1 MTLDPTL
8 NPELQSW
15 VTSANKDDTDFPIQN
30 LPFGR
35 FRLAEESGWRI
46 GVAIGDHILDLRAA
60 GLIEHQDMAQ
70 VLSLT
75 LSERRALRAA
85 ISAGLATGSGL
96 EASWSA
102 ALTPQAQA
110 TLGLPCDIRDYTD
123 FYVGIHH
130 ATAVGKLFRPDA
142 PLLPNYKWVPIG
154 YHGRA
159 STVNASGHS
168 FKRPMGQLKAPD
180 AEAPCLAAT
189 QRLDLELEIGIILGQ
204 GNEQGTPINID
215 QAEDHIFGLTLFND
229 WSARDI
235 QAWEYQPL
243 GPFLAKNFASTI
255 SPWMVTMEA
264 LAPFR
269 QGFAHPESDPQ
280 PLPYLSSTA
289 NSAQGAFDIEL
300 EVWLTTPAMRA
311 AGLVG
316 ECIATSNYASAA
328 YWTAAQLVTHH
339 TVNGCAMNPGDLL
352 GSGTLSGTARH
363 QAGSLLE
370 MTSGGKEPITLG
382 NGETRTFLHD
392 GDTITLK
399 GYCQRAGY
407 RRIGLGECTATV
419 IG

>member
-70 VLSLT
+70 VLSLNP
-75 LSERRALRAA
+75 SERRALRAA

-180 AEAPCLAAT
+180 AEAPRLAAT